1 MMTVT
6 SIYYAG
12 NITFHWVESSQ
23 VNLNSPEV
31 RTDIALAGEEGPLRA
46 SREDH

>member
-6 SIYYAG
+6 SAYYAG

-23 VNLNSPEV
+23 VNLNSPEG
-31 RTDIALAGEEGPLRA
+31 RTNIALADEEAPLKA